1 MENAVDALKMAA
13 AILVFIIA
21 ISTSFSLFSTAK
33 QTSDTIISM
42 RDKQKYLEAADFEGY
57 LYTSDEKIK
66 NGKNSNFTEEG
77 YRIVNKSDVFSTIYR
92 YNKEKYGVTIV
103 DYNTHDVIA
112 RFDSN
117 TESNIEKAGYIDSVK
132 KVEKTLEN
140 NIKVK
145 IDGNELKP
153 TIDLN
158 TLYRIINSNTV
169 YCGAPWY
176 GNDNEIKKR
185 IISDIWGTTYVYTNK
200 EYKGK
205 DLNTR
210 LNNKEIIEVTN
221 EIDVSKYLEDGETKT
236 DLLQQYEIPTVEVI
250 YILK

>member
-13 AILVFIIA
+13 AILIFIIA

-42 RDKQKYLEAADFEGY
+42 RDKQKYLEATDLEGY
-57 LYTSDEKIK
+57 LYTS
-66 NGKNSNFTEEG
+66 NGKIGDTDNFTKEG

-103 DYNTHDVIA
+103 DYDTKEVIA

-117 TESNIEKAGYIDSVK
+117 TESNIEKDGYIDSVT
-132 KVEKTLEN
+132 ETLEDN
-140 NIKVK
+140 MKVK
-145 IDGNELKP
+145 IDGEELKP
-153 TIDLN
+153 NINLKELYKIKIQGTGTI
-158 TLYRIINSNTV
+158 Y
-169 YCGAPWY
+169 YGAPWY
-176 GNDNEIKKR
+176 GNDNEIKER
-185 IISDIWGTTYVYTNK
+185 IISDISGRTYNYNKK
-200 EYKGK
+200 EYEGK
-205 DLNTR
+205 NLNEK
-210 LNNKEIIEVTN
+210 LNGKTIIEVTN
-221 EIDVSKYLEDGETKT
+221 EIDVSKYLQDGDTKT